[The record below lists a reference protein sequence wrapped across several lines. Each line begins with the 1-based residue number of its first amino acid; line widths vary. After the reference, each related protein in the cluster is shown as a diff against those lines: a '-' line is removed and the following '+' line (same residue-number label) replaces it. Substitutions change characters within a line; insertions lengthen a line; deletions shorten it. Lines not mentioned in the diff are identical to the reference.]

1 MQAAYHATTDFHG
14 HLVTPVN
21 ATDAQATVM
30 TAQPQVLR
38 FVIDVLQLHRRM
50 MLTGQL
56 MQMSSQRINTAAFND
71 KL

>member
-1 MQAAYHATTDFHG
+1 MQAAYHATADFHG
-14 HLVTPVN
+14 HFVTPVN